1 MFFYILFSKPMAAEM
16 SSVNNTFVV
25 GPSVQAFL
33 YCHYKP
39 FVAGLQGS
47 CTGTCTLFCLTI

>member
-16 SSVNNTFVV
+16 PSVNNAFVV

-33 YCHYKP
+33 YCDYKP
-39 FVAGLQGS
+39 FVAALQVVCS
-47 CTGTCTLFCLTI
+47 GTTSLL